1 MSNKS
6 TSLLVLLMLCAW
18 PVPHAR
24 AQTTALAAAIE
35 ARVSTAV
42 LQGELSIRGQ
52 PIAATAAI
60 ADFYTRRG
68 FAPAW
73 TDPRNVDDLLRAI
86 VDSADDGLSPADYHL
101 AVLAQMRPQMRL
113 ADTTDFGRADFE
125 LLLTDAILRLGYH
138 LWFGKVDPEQ
148 FSAGWNMS
156 RSLPGLDAA
165 SELEAVL
172 ATGQLYRQIERARPA
187 HPLYEAL
194 RGELAK
200 MRRVALA
207 GGWPELPEGP
217 TLEPGTSD
225 ARVPVLRELLVAT
238 GDLAAPPPP
247 EPQAAPAGDP
257 LLYDAMLVD
266 AVRHFQKRMGL
277 NVDGRIGR
285 GTQAELRVPV
295 EDRIRQLRVNLDRGR
310 VLLYQMPEEFLVVN
324 IAGAEAAYLRGDE
337 VLWRNRAQVGTPYR
351 ETPEYRSE
359 LTYLVFNPTWT
370 VPPTIIRNDILP
382 AARRDPYSIT
392 RRGLKVLDSSGAV
405 IDPGSV
411 DWSRFRTGHIPY
423 TLRQDP
429 GPDNALGRVKFMFPN
444 PYNVYLHDTPS
455 KSLFDRDTRT
465 TSSGCVRIEQPLE
478 LARLLLDDPVN
489 WNDEAIAATIERG
502 EIQNVTLRRR
512 VPIIL
517 AYWTAWVD
525 PLGVVNFRRDVYGR
539 DAAWAKAL
547 DAPFS
552 FRRQP
557 LVGGP

>member
-1 MSNKS
+1 MSNRPAS
-6 TSLLVLLMLCAW
+6 ILWLLLLSWAA
-18 PVPHAR
+18 VASAR
-24 AQTTALAAAIE
+24 GETTPLSAAIE
-35 ARVSTAV
+35 ARVATTV
-42 LQGELSIRGQ
+42 NQGELSIRGQ
-52 PIAATAAI
+52 AIAATSVI

-101 AVLAQMRPQMRL
+101 ATLAQMRPEMRL
-113 ADTTDFGRADFE
+113 PDTTDFERADFE
-125 LLLTDAILRLGYH
+125 LLLTDAIVRLGYH
-138 LWFGKVDPEQ
+138 LWFGKVDPQ
-148 FSAGWNMS
+148 RFSSSWNLS
-156 RSLPGLDAA
+156 RTWPGLDAA
-165 SELEAVL
+165 AELEAVL
-172 ATGQLYRQIERARPA
+172 ATGQLYRQIARARPA
-187 HPLYEAL
+187 HPFYAAL
-194 RGELAK
+194 RSELAK

-207 GGWPELPEGP
+207 GGWPELSAGP
-217 TLEPGTSD
+217 TLEPGASD
-225 ARVPVLRELLVAT
+225 ARVPVLREVLLAT
-238 GDLAAPPPP
+238 GDLDAPLRP
-247 EPQAAPAGDP
+247 EAPSAGDP
-257 LLYDAMLVD
+257 LLYDAALLE
-266 AVRHFQKRMGL
+266 AVKRFQQRMGL
-277 NVDGRIGR
+277 GADGRVGS

-310 VLLYQMPEEFLVVN
+310 VLLYQIPEEFLVVN

-337 VLWRNRAQVGTPYR
+337 VLWRSRVQVGTPYR

-392 RRGLKVLDSSGAV
+392 RRGLNVIDSTGAI

-411 DWSRFRTGHIPY
+411 DWTRFSTGHIPY

-429 GPDNALGRVKFMFPN
+429 GPNNALGRVKFMFPN

-455 KSLFDRDTRT
+455 KSLFDKDTRT
-465 TSSGCVRIEQPLE
+465 TSSGCVRVQQPFE
-478 LARLLLDDPVN
+478 LAKLLLDDPGN
-489 WNDEAIAATIERG
+489 WNEATIAATIARG

-525 PLGVVNFRRDVYGR
+525 PEGVVNFRRDVYGR

-547 DAPFS
+547 DEPFS

-557 LVGGP
+557 LSDER